1 MSSPFYDVA
10 TIGGAAKKKKH
21 VKKST
26 KGTTLHWT
34 ASGYKRMK
42 TVGTKREVYNGK
54 AHHTAGKLTKSDLM
68 KSKKGKIVSKKQ
80 HAAGVKAGKRIGFR
94 KGGYFGR
101 IGDIHKIGLGA
112 FRAGGRATKAT
123 KAAPVYEEDYARYG
137 GAAPMDP
144 RYGGAEDYSSFYY

>member
-10 TIGGAAKKKKH
+10 TIGGAAKKHKKA
-21 VKKST
+21 KKAI

-54 AHHTAGKLTKSDLM
+54 AHHTAGQLTKSDLM

-80 HAAGVKAGKRIGFR
+80 HAAGLKAAKNNAAFR

-101 IGDIHKIGLGA
+101 IGDIHKIGFACVPRWRTGNQSQSGA
-112 FRAGGRATKAT
+112 GLRRGFRSLRWRCAG
-123 KAAPVYEEDYARYG
+123 
-137 GAAPMDP
+137 
-144 RYGGAEDYSSFYY
+144 